1 MNAML
6 PSRWHR
12 SFCLTALLLLVLGVP
27 ADAQTVSC
35 TGVPTW
41 NPTTIYNAGDRIV
54 HNGRLYRAEIQIW
67 NTPPDHCPP
76 CGWYTLLGTCGAG
89 GSDTTPP
96 SVPTGLN
103 SPSKTTTSVSL
114 AWNASTDNSGGSG
127 VAGYDVFRNGTI
139 AGSPAATN
147 FTVTGLTANTSYSF
161 TVRARDNAG
170 NASAQSAALSVTTNG
185 GGGTC
190 STLPGVPT
198 GLNSPSKTDTSVSLA
213 WNASAPG
220 ANCTVQYRVFRN
232 GTQITQVATTSTTA
246 QGLAPST
253 TYSFAV
259 AAINQFGSSAQS
271 SPISVTTNPPP
282 PPGGGLPARLLV
294 GYWHNFNNGSG
305 VIKLRDVSTA
315 WDVVNIAFGEPV
327 AGSTSQIGFTPDTF
341 TSQAEMRSDIQ
352 ILHGRGKKVLLSIGG
367 ANGHVQ
373 LRNATERAQFVS
385 SVRSIINTYGLDGI
399 DIDFEGGS
407 VVLNA
412 GDTDFRNP
420 TTPVITNLI
429 SAVREIRNAHGP
441 GFVLSMAPETFFVQ
455 VGFDAYGPSAGA
467 YLPVIHGLR
476 DILTY
481 IHVQHYNTGSVTAL
495 DGRAYSSATADFH
508 VAMAEMLLRGFP
520 IAHNANN
527 VFPALRPDQV
537 AIGLPATPQA
547 AGSGFTT
554 AAVVH
559 RALDYLVKGQSFGGQ
574 YVLRNPAGYRA
585 FRGLMT
591 WSINWDRFGGFS
603 FSTPHRSYLNSLP
616 PP

>member
-1 MNAML
+1 MPSIRWPL
-6 PSRWHR
+6 P
-12 SFCLTALLLLVLGVP
+12 LVTGVLLLSLLGAP
-27 ADAQTVSC
+27 AHAQTVSC
-35 TGVPTW
+35 AGVAPW
-41 NPTTIYNAGDRIV
+41 NPTTIYNPGDRVV
-54 HNGRLYRAEIQIW
+54 HNGKLYRAEIQIW
-67 NTPPDHCPP
+67 NAAPDYCPS
-76 CGWYTLLGTCGAG
+76 CGWYTLLGTCGTG
-89 GSDTTPP
+89 GGDTTPP

-114 AWNASTDNSGGSG
+114 AWNASTDNAGGSG
-127 VAGYDVFRNGTI
+127 VAGYDVFRNG
-139 AGSPAATN
+139 ALSGSPTTTS
-147 FTVTGLTANTSYSF
+147 FTVTGLTANTTYSF
-161 TVRARDNAG
+161 TVRARDTAG

-185 GGGTC
+185 GTC

-198 GLNSPSKTDTSVSLA
+198 GLTSPSKTDTSVNLA

-232 GTQITQVATTSTTA
+232 GTQITQVTTTSTTA
-246 QGLAPST
+246 QGLTPST
-253 TYSFAV
+253 TYSFTV
-259 AAINQFGSSAQS
+259 AAINQFGSSAQG
-271 SPISVTTNPPP
+271 SPLSVTTNAAPPPP

-315 WDVVNIAFGEPV
+315 WDVINIAFGEPV
-327 AGSTSQIGFTPDTF
+327 PGSTSQIAFTPDTF

-385 SVRSIINTYGLDGI
+385 SVRSIITTYGLDGI
-399 DIDFEGGS
+399 DIDFEGSS
-407 VVLNA
+407 VTLNA

-429 SAVREIRNAHGP
+429 SAVREIRNAQGSS
-441 GFVLSMAPETFFVQ
+441 FVLSMAPETFFVQ

-467 YLPVIHGLR
+467 YLPVIYGLR
-476 DILTY
+476 DILSY

-495 DGRAYSSATADFH
+495 DGRAYSSGTADFH

-520 IAHNANN
+520 VAHNANN
-527 VFPALRPDQV
+527 VFPALRQDQV

-547 AGSGFTT
+547 AGSGFT
-554 AAVVH
+554 AAAEVQ
-559 RALDYLVKGQSFGGQ
+559 RALDYVIKGQSFGGQ

-603 FSTPHRSYLNSLP
+603 FSTPHRSYLNALP